1 MAAAAAAAAVA
12 AVTIGAVMFAA
23 GPSGRSTAAHPHA
36 TELLAMWD
44 RPYHTQTTTMLWNAA
59 SDDAG
64 MDNSNSDSDDSAAY
78 TQFDTFGHSASLS
91 AGDSG
96 NDEGYGGDSGETEL
110 ADSDSFDDD
119 NSEDS
124 YDNSDS
130 SYSDISVPD
139 THVHSWDS
147 ANSAALKQQLR
158 KMFSKGINK
167 VSKEVA
173 AKAEK
178 TASAQGF
185 YGKWAKGLT
194 SKSNKK
200 EFGMDKTQRK
210 LYKEAETSVLKDQ
223 AKKAPLIKAV
233 KQAAEAAKKAHK
245 DHGLQTQ
252 SKVEHDEHV
261 KAKLKVPEC
270 AYKSAHMHTYT
281 HTRTHVHGLTRL
293 GACDRL
299 PTGLPRNCRG
309 TRARPPRRRRASRRR
324 WRRPRRTLERSVAK
338 VP

>member
-245 DHGLQTQ
+245 DNGLQTQ

-261 KAKLKVPEC
+261 KAKLKVGVRIQI
-270 AYKSAHMHTYT
+270 ST
-281 HTRTHVHGLTRL
+281 HAHVHAHAHACARSNPSRGL
-293 GACDRL
+293 
-299 PTGLPRNCRG
+299 
-309 TRARPPRRRRASRRR
+309 
-324 WRRPRRTLERSVAK
+324 
-338 VP
+338 

>member
-1 MAAAAAAAAVA
+1 
-12 AVTIGAVMFAA
+12 
-23 GPSGRSTAAHPHA
+23 
-36 TELLAMWD
+36 
-44 RPYHTQTTTMLWNAA
+44 
-59 SDDAG
+59 
-64 MDNSNSDSDDSAAY
+64 
-78 TQFDTFGHSASLS
+78 
-91 AGDSG
+91 
-96 NDEGYGGDSGETEL
+96 
-110 ADSDSFDDD
+110 
-119 NSEDS
+119 
-124 YDNSDS
+124 
-130 SYSDISVPD
+130 
-139 THVHSWDS
+139 
-147 ANSAALKQQLR
+147 
-158 KMFSKGINK
+158 
-167 VSKEVA
+167 
-173 AKAEK
+173 
-178 TASAQGF
+178 
-185 YGKWAKGLT
+185 
-194 SKSNKK
+194 
-200 EFGMDKTQRK
+200 MDKTQRK

-261 KAKLKVPEC
+261 KAKLKVR
-270 AYKSAHMHTYT
+270 SAHKHKYT

>member
-1 MAAAAAAAAVA
+1 MA

-119 NSEDS
+119 NS
-124 YDNSDS
+124 DS

-194 SKSNKK
+194 SKSNTK

-261 KAKLKVPEC
+261 KAKLKVPES
-270 AYKSAHMHTYT
+270 AYKSAHA
-281 HTRTHVHGLTRL
+281 HVHAHAHAHACARSNESRGL
-293 GACDRL
+293 
-299 PTGLPRNCRG
+299 
-309 TRARPPRRRRASRRR
+309 
-324 WRRPRRTLERSVAK
+324 
-338 VP
+338 